1 MATGKA
7 NEIAF
12 DEDRKESFI
21 KRLKSLVGSRSVRAA
36 AKDWGLSFSTLNN
49 YLSRGTEPSFS
60 AMQAI
65 ASKEH
70 VTLDWL
76 AFGVDSNL
84 NHSGGANSSNA
95 VHADPIKSTWNMI
108 FDTLGPE
115 EQKEVLDYCLKE
127 GARSMV
133 GLIASIAEA
142 DRTLMGL
149 SLDEKER
156 LLRLNEQLKKGS
168 SESDQGIAKTDLTET
183 TKKAG

>member
-12 DEDRKESFI
+12 DEGRKESFI
-21 KRLKSLVGSRSVRAA
+21 KRLKSLVGNRSVRAA

-65 ASKEH
+65 ASKEQ

-84 NHSGGANSSNA
+84 SQARANEEARN
-95 VHADPIKSTWNMI
+95 VYIDPIKSTWNMI

-168 SESDQGIAKTDLTET
+168 SEGGSGVAEADLHGDS
-183 TKKAG
+183 KKVG